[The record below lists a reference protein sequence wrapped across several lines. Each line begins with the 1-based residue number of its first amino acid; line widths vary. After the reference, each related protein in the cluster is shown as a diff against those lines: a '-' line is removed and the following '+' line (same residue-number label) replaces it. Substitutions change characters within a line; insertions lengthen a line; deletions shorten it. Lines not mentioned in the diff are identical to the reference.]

1 MTPDSV
7 VEHLDGLEQA
17 GPCLRPRGVALVV
30 DQLLLRAGEEALRGR
45 VVPAV
50 RPTAHATGDPMPGQ
64 QPPIMLAG
72 IPAPA
77 IRMGHQT
84 LAGLATGQGHFES
97 GDDQP
102 AVDPRAHRPAHDPPR
117 MQVLYRRQVEPT
129 LAGRD
134 MSDVGRPGPI
144 GRPGMV
150 SRLFSGPEAAPFL
163 LQGGR
168 VALAGESPIAGLGQG
183 PLPGPEHAL
192 AEVEIAGD
200 LGEALA
206 LLGDELDRLGLELGC
221 EGPSCLRHRWTPGFE
236 LTLPTRRPPSVRK
249 SN

>member
-84 LAGLATGQGHFES
+84 LAGLATGPGRFES
-97 GDDQP
+97 VDDQP

-117 MQVLYRRQVEPT
+117 MQVLHHRQVGPT

-150 SRLFSGPEAAPFL
+150 SRLFSARRRRRSSSKAGGLPLPEKARSP
-163 LQGGR
+163 
-168 VALAGESPIAGLGQG
+168 ALARARFRARSMLSPRSRSRATSARPSPCSVTSLTAS
-183 PLPGPEHAL
+183 AL
-192 AEVEIAGD
+192 NSGVN
-200 LGEALA
+200 ALRVFA
-206 LLGDELDRLGLELGC
+206 
-221 EGPSCLRHRWTPGFE
+221 
-236 LTLPTRRPPSVRK
+236 
-249 SN
+249 